1 MSMNHKGKMIIKKIG
16 KVLAILIGCLTGLSI
31 ILFLIFLAVSP
42 GKIEPFLDTD
52 GNVLK
57 DSISEIISLEIGGID
72 QKMIIRGKNRKNPV
86 ILFLHGGPGSTE
98 FPFSGGLRAVLEN
111 DFTICWWEQR
121 GAGMSYSADIDPST
135 MTLDQLVS
143 DTAELSNYLRAKFD
157 QDKIFLI
164 GHSWGTFLGMY
175 VVQKYPELFHA
186 YIGIG
191 QISNQFES
199 EKIAYDYML
208 EWAQET
214 KDKNLGKALS
224 GFSLTD
230 ENSLTM
236 DYMAVRSTGMNKLG
250 IGLRHNDMTMGQM
263 IFDMLTC
270 RAYTFR
276 EKINW
281 IIGSRYSLEHLWAVV
296 PATNLNNAIPVVEVP
311 VFITQGKYD
320 YQVSTTLAE
329 QYFENLDAPYKQFY
343 VFENSAHS
351 PCFEEPEKFAYIMKN
366 DVLSKSKDK

>member
-1 MSMNHKGKMIIKKIG
+1 
-16 KVLAILIGCLTGLSI
+16 LTGLSI
-31 ILFLIFLAVSP
+31 ILFLIFLSVSP
-42 GKIEPFLDTD
+42 GKIKSFLDAD
-52 GNVLK
+52 GTILK
-57 DSISEIISLEIGGID
+57 DSVSDVISLAIGGVD
-72 QKMIIRGKNRKNPV
+72 QKMIIRGRNRQNPV

-98 FPFSGGLRAVLEN
+98 FPFSEGLRAVMEN

-121 GAGMSYSADIDPST
+121 GAGMSYSTGIDPST

-143 DTAELSNYLRAKFD
+143 DAAELTNYLRAAFD
-157 QDKIFLI
+157 QEKIFLI

-175 VVQKYPELFHA
+175 VVQKHPDLFCA

-208 EWAQET
+208 EKARET
-214 KDKNLGKALS
+214 KDKNLEKALS
-224 GFSLTD
+224 RFSLVD
-230 ENSLTM
+230 EYSLTM
-236 DYMAVRSTGMNKLG
+236 DYMAARSTGMNKSG
-250 IGLRHNDMTMGQM
+250 IGLMHNDKSMGQM
-263 IFDMLTC
+263 IFDVLTC

-281 IIGSRYSLEHLWAVV
+281 VIGSRYSLEHLWAVV
-296 PATNLNNAIPVVEVP
+296 PATDLNIAIPVVEVP
-311 VFITQGKYD
+311 IFIIQGKYD

-343 VFENSAHS
+343 IFENSAHS

-366 DVLSKSKDK
+366 DVLLKY

>member
-1 MSMNHKGKMIIKKIG
+1 MIMNHKGKIIIKKTG
-16 KVLAILIGCLTGLSI
+16 KALAILIGCLAGISI
-31 ILFLIFLAVSP
+31 IFFLIFLAISP
-42 GKIEPFLDTD
+42 GKIDPFLDANR
-52 GNVLK
+52 GVLK
-57 DSISEIISLEIGGID
+57 DSVSEIISLEIGGVD
-72 QKMIIRGKNRKNPV
+72 QKMIIRGRNRQNPV

-98 FPFSGGLRAVLEN
+98 FPFSADLRAVMED

-135 MTLDQLVS
+135 MILEQLVS
-143 DTAELSNYLRAKFD
+143 DAAELTNYLRAEFD
-157 QDKIFLI
+157 QEKIFLI

-175 VVQKYPELFHA
+175 VVQKHPELFRA

-208 EWAQET
+208 KQARET
-214 KDKNLGKALS
+214 KDKSLEKVLS
-224 GFSLTD
+224 KFSLID

-250 IGLRHNDMTMGQM
+250 IGVMHSDKTMGQM
-263 IFDMLTC
+263 VFDVISC
-270 RAYTFR
+270 RSYTFR

-281 IIGSRYSLEHLWAVV
+281 IIGSRYSLEHLWAIV
-296 PATNLNNAIPVVEVP
+296 PATNLNNTIPVVEVP
-311 VFITQGKYD
+311 VFVMQGKYD
-320 YQVSTTLAE
+320 YQVSTALAE
-329 QYFENLDAPYKQFY
+329 QYFENIDAPYKQFY

-366 DVLSKSKDK
+366 DVLIKY

>member
-1 MSMNHKGKMIIKKIG
+1 MNDKGKIIIKKTG
-16 KVLAILIGCLTGLSI
+16 KAFAILIGCLIGLSI
-31 ILFLIFLAVSP
+31 ILFLMFLAVSP
-42 GKIEPFLDTD
+42 GKIEAFLDANGD
-52 GNVLK
+52 VLK
-57 DSISEIISLEIGGID
+57 DSVSEIISLKIGGIE
-72 QKMIIRGKNRKNPV
+72 QKMIIRGRNRQNPV

-98 FPFSGGLRAVLEN
+98 FPFSEDLRVVMEN

-135 MTLDQLVS
+135 MTLEQLVS
-143 DTAELSNYLRAKFD
+143 DTAELSNYLRNTFD
-157 QDKIFLI
+157 QEKIFLM
-164 GHSWGTFLGMY
+164 GHSWGTFLGMH
-175 VVQKYPELFHA
+175 VVQKYPDLFCA

-208 EWAQET
+208 EKAREA
-214 KDKNLGKALS
+214 KDKNLEKALLK
-224 GFSLTD
+224 FSLVD
-230 ENSLTM
+230 ENSLSM

-250 IGLRHNDMTMGQM
+250 IGLMHNGKTMGHM
-263 IFDMLTC
+263 IFEVLTC
-270 RAYTFR
+270 RVYTFQ

-296 PATNLNNAIPVVEVP
+296 PVTDLNSTVPIVEIP
-311 VFITQGKYD
+311 VFIIQGKYD

-329 QYFENLDAPYKQFY
+329 HYFKNIDAPYKQFY

-351 PCFEEPEKFAYIMKN
+351 PCFEEPEKFIYIMKN
-366 DVLSKSKDK
+366 DVYKY